1 MNSRKEI
8 KIQAFGCA
16 MENSPKN
23 DFQCSVVTFWK
34 CYFPTNFSHF
44 LSFQTNF
51 ILENPPPSTHQH
63 SQKIHHYLHNTHH
76 YTTQKPPQHHHPH
89 HHNNNKK
96 IRDQREKV
104 NRRMAATRSKGD
116 DMTQRRM
123 GRSRGRWRLNLVQKS
138 KLREGGGRE
147 SDCKLREREREIEK
161 ESDRSWVMGD
171 ETGQAVVGFMQ
182 CDLAGTISPARLGL
196 GCDLAHSLYSLF
208 LLFLSLWV
216 FVSPKIIWR

>member
-8 KIQAFGCA
+8 KIWAFGCA

-23 DFQCSVVTFWK
+23 DFQCLVVTFWK

-63 SQKIHHYLHNTHH
+63 SQRIHHYLHNTHH
-76 YTTQKPPQHHHPH
+76 HTTQKPPKHHHPH

-96 IRDQREKV
+96 IRDQREKADQ
-104 NRRMAATRSKGD
+104 RMAATRSKGD

-138 KLREGGGRE
+138 KLREGGRE

-161 ESDRSWVMGD
+161 ESDRSWFMGD

-182 CDLAGTISPARLGL
+182 RDLAGVSGVGAR
-196 GCDLAHSLYSLF
+196 SSS
-208 LLFLSLWV
+208 LSLLSLLALSLSLGV
-216 FVSPKIIWR
+216 CESENHLKVK